1 MDFEPAYKDAILYLK
16 GIIDGKIRPE
26 KIEAAQARINELLD
40 QSVIT
45 AADARKYTIT
55 EAGKELDLSKLDID
69 ELRSQFKKL
78 KNKNLEIVNLRK
90 HIEEKL

>member
-1 MDFEPAYKDAILYLK
+1 MK

-78 KNKNLEIVNLRK
+78 KTKILKSLICVSILKKSFKRCCDV
-90 HIEEKL
+90 IQPA